1 MARYTGPVDRLT
13 RREGREL
20 FLKGERHFKGKSP
33 LQKRPTPP
41 GVHGLSRNK
50 LTAYGQQLR
59 EKQALKRI
67 YGVLEKQFRLYFAKA
82 DRWRGVTGTTLLQ
95 LLEGRLDNVVYR
107 AGFAATRAAARQLVT
122 HGHVRVNG
130 RKVDIA
136 SYGVKVGDEISL
148 GAKASAGKA
157 VAESRA
163 FWERRGG
170 RRGWIDY
177 NAEANTAK
185 FLALPSRED
194 LSDIQINEQMIVELY
209 SR

>member
-50 LTAYGQQLR
+50 ISPYGQQLR

-95 LLEGRLDNVVYR
+95 LLEQRLDNVVFR
-107 AGFAATRAAARQLVT
+107 AGFAATRAAARQLVS

-130 RKVDIA
+130 QKVNIP
-136 SYGVKVGDEISL
+136 SYSVKPGDEITLS
-148 GAKASAGKA
+148 AKASAGKA

-163 FWERRGG
+163 FFERKGG
-170 RRGWIDY
+170 SRGWISF
-177 NAEANTAK
+177 NPEANSAK
-185 FLALPSRED
+185 FLSLPTRED